1 MDEALRL
8 AASPFLWQSLLKIT
22 EAVYAS
28 ERTPYE
34 IFGVDAIKLR
44 SCMLLFASIDKH
56 PIFEK
61 VLVKERWK

>member
-1 MDEALRL
+1 M
-8 AASPFLWQSLLKIT
+8 
-22 EAVYAS
+22 YAS

-34 IFGVDAIKLR
+34 LFGADAIKLR